1 MFGAFSQNFVL
12 LPFIHVH
19 NWATHNWATQL
30 HNWATHIH
38 NWATHNWATQW
49 HNWAI
54 GWDFISVFVVI
65 KPNYFQL
72 TNFEYHRNSISKFF
86 CWSDY
91 QDFTRNWPFLDLF
104 LGPFSDHSQAIS
116 DHSRTILGSFSD
128 CSRTIL
134 GLSLDLFG
142 PFMPIFG
149 PKPKKQGYLR
159 HAASF
164 CFV

>member
-104 LGPFSDHSQAIS
+104 LGHFGP
-116 DHSRTILGSFSD
+116 LM
-128 CSRTIL
+128 
-134 GLSLDLFG
+134 DLFHQKG
-142 PFMPIFG
+142 
-149 PKPKKQGYLR
+149 

-164 CFV
+164 CFVWSGNIAWLNESPTDSFSPPPAY

>member
-12 LPFIHVH
+12 LPFIHV
-19 NWATHNWATQL
+19 
-30 HNWATHIH
+30 H

-116 DHSRTILGSFSD
+116 DHSRTILGPFSGHLGPFSD
-128 CSRTIL
+128 HSRTIL
-134 GLSLDLFG
+134 GLFSDHSRTFSG
-142 PFMPIFG
+142 PIWTIYAYFRT
-149 PKPKKQGYLR
+149 KT
-159 HAASF
+159 
-164 CFV
+164 

>member
-86 CWSDY
+86 LLVGLSR
-91 QDFTRNWPFLDLF
+91 FHKKLTISGPIFGTIFGPFSGH
-104 LGPFSDHSQAIS
+104 LGPFS
-116 DHSRTILGSFSD
+116 DHSRTILGLFSD
-128 CSRTIL
+128 HSRTF
-134 GLSLDLFG
+134 SG
-142 PFMPIFG
+142 PIWTIYAYFRT
-149 PKPKKQGYLR
+149 KT
-159 HAASF
+159 
-164 CFV
+164 